1 MMKKKVFS
9 LKEPGRIQTITQHVK
24 DSAQPV
30 TDKDKDLLESFDDRQ
45 GADEI
50 TAEDLNKFLF
60 FNNIL
65 RCTRL

>member
-1 MMKKKVFS
+1 MMKTKVVS

-30 TDKDKDLLESFDDRQ
+30 TDKVKDLLESFDDRQ

-50 TAEDLNKFLF
+50 TAEDLNKFFLF
-60 FNNIL
+60 
-65 RCTRL
+65 